1 MNRTIEINV
10 SERAI
15 TTLSLHS
22 KSLQAAI
29 GYLSMWGNSDRVVL
43 HIDKDHNIEASHQ
56 RKIATIEVT
65 FPCDTITEYQ
75 QYYFIAGIYDAKADT
90 YSFHS

>member
-56 RKIATIEVT
+56 RLRVGTI
-65 FPCDTITEYQ
+65 PISAEYL
-75 QYYFIAGIYDAKADT
+75 QYYFIAGIYHAQTDS